1 MSPTMTHLSK
11 QEFALTAIFFF
22 KEAWPQYIIAKTQD
36 TKVPVYAWIFFYNKS
51 SVRCWGYS
59 SQFDLQVDDVITDF

>member
-1 MSPTMTHLSK
+1 MTHLSK

-36 TKVPVYAWIFFYNKS
+36 TKVPVYAWIFFIIKVLS
-51 SVRCWGYS
+51 
-59 SQFDLQVDDVITDF
+59 DVGGIHPNLICRLMM